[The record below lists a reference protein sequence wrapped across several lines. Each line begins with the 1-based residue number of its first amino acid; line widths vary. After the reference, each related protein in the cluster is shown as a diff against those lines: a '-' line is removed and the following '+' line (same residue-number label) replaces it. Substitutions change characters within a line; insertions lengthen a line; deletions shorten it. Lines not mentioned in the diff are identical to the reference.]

1 LCTQSLNVFA
11 LVKRG
16 EEQILQSTLKFTKM
30 KKMEKTAGEKT
41 GKDMAIRKDNEASAE
56 KIVVPDNPPKES
68 NEKKSEKRE
77 TDAEIKN
84 ESTKKEPRSETQ
96 KEKSTTQ
103 TTTTEKG
110 KGLKSAVEGRNAD
123 SPLPTDD
130 DGAIVL

>member
-1 LCTQSLNVFA
+1 
-11 LVKRG
+11 
-16 EEQILQSTLKFTKM
+16 M

-84 ESTKKEPRSETQ
+84 ESIKKEPRSETQ

-103 TTTTEKG
+103 TKTTEKG

>member
-1 LCTQSLNVFA
+1 
-11 LVKRG
+11 
-16 EEQILQSTLKFTKM
+16 
-30 KKMEKTAGEKT
+30 MEKTAGEKT

-96 KEKSTTQ
+96 KEK
-103 TTTTEKG
+103 
-110 KGLKSAVEGRNAD
+110 RNAD